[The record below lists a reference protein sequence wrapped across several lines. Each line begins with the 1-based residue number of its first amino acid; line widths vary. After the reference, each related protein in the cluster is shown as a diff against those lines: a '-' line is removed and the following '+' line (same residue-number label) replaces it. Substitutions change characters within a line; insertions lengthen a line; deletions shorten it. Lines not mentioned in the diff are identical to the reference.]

1 MSAGGGNGMGED
13 RLAAAASDASCT
25 AAPAGT
31 KDELFDT
38 NCYSARN
45 HTCNPA
51 SPRKTHSTYLR
62 LKNRSERRVEQFRE
76 IRYKFGTQQLLFFKS
91 PRHSKC
97 RREIKPPLWA
107 TAYSQM
113 QRITFKT

>member
-25 AAPAGT
+25 AAPAGM
-31 KDELFDT
+31 KDGLFDT

-51 SPRKTHSTYLR
+51 SPRKTHSTYSR
-62 LKNRSERRVEQFRE
+62 LKTKSERRVEQFRA
-76 IRYKFGTQQLLFFKS
+76 IRYKLGTQQLLFFKS

-97 RREIKPPLWA
+97 RREIKPPLWV